1 MGSQRTFASMAWNGK
16 GKVTRRERFL
26 AEMDAVIPWPR
37 LVRLIEPHYPKAGQ
51 GRQPLGLE
59 KMLRIYFLQQ
69 WFNLSDP
76 QAEDAIYDSESMRRF
91 ARVELGDE
99 VVPDETTILRF
110 RHLLEQHELTQA
122 IFEEIQA
129 LLEERRLLLRSGT
142 IVDATIIAAP
152 SSTKN
157 ASASRDPEMKQTRK
171 GRNWHFGMKLHIGA
185 DKRGIVHTVRATDA
199 SVADINQMPELL
211 HGQEREVFG
220 DQAYWKEDDRKFL
233 EAWGVRYR
241 INRRPTA
248 HRPLSKRW
256 RMINRARSRTRA
268 RGEHAFRVIKQLWG
282 FAKVRYRGLAK
293 NLARAHTMFAL
304 ANLYQ
309 VRRQLLPAGAR
320 CALSGNFGQQAVS
333 AATIARPTITR
344 SPFSEPDCHDH
355 FNQIAAQSDLCRAS
369 LGDLA
374 IGDALPLEART
385 LARQPRSHIAQ
396 GTFTAREGRACHSD
410 RYPPGR
416 GIRRGSP
423 ARRAQCASSRT

>member
-1 MGSQRTFASMAWNGK
+1 MGNQRTFASMAWNGK

-76 QAEDAIYDSESMRRF
+76 QAEDALYDSESMRRF
-91 ARVELGDE
+91 VRVELGDE

-110 RHLLEQHELTQA
+110 RHLLEQHGLTQA
-122 IFEEIQA
+122 IFDSITG

-157 ASASRDPEMKQTRK
+157 AGATRDPEMKQTHK

-185 DKRGIVHTVRATDA
+185 DKRGIVHTVRASAA
-199 SVADINQMPELL
+199 SVADITQLPDLL
-211 HGQEREVFG
+211 HGQERELFG

-233 EAWGVRYR
+233 EASGMRYR
-241 INRRPTA
+241 INRRPTSQ
-248 HRPLSKRW
+248 RPLSERW

-268 RGEHAFRVIKQLWG
+268 RGEHAFRVVKQLWG

-293 NLARAHTMFAL
+293 NLARAQTMFAL

-309 VRRQLLPAGAR
+309 VRRQLLPAGAK
-320 CALSGNFGQQAVS
+320 CAL
-333 AATIARPTITR
+333 
-344 SPFSEPDCHDH
+344 
-355 FNQIAAQSDLCRAS
+355 
-369 LGDLA
+369 
-374 IGDALPLEART
+374 
-385 LARQPRSHIAQ
+385 
-396 GTFTAREGRACHSD
+396 
-410 RYPPGR
+410 
-416 GIRRGSP
+416 
-423 ARRAQCASSRT
+423 

>member
-1 MGSQRTFASMAWNGK
+1 MGNQRTFASMAWNGK

-157 ASASRDPEMKQTRK
+157 ASATRDPEMKQTHK

-185 DKRGIVHTVRATDA
+185 DKRGIVHTVRATNA
-199 SVADINQMPELL
+199 AVADITQLPDLL

-220 DQAYWKEDDRKFL
+220 DQAYWKEDDRAFL
-233 EAWGVRYR
+233 ESWGVRYR
-241 INRRPTA
+241 INRRPSR
-248 HRPLSKRW
+248 RPLSKRW

-268 RGEHAFRVIKQLWG
+268 RGEHAFRIVKQLWG

-293 NLARAHTMFAL
+293 NLARAQTMFAL

-309 VRRQLLPAGAR
+309 FRRELLPTELR
-320 CALSGNFGQQAVS
+320 CGL
-333 AATIARPTITR
+333 
-344 SPFSEPDCHDH
+344 
-355 FNQIAAQSDLCRAS
+355 
-369 LGDLA
+369 
-374 IGDALPLEART
+374 
-385 LARQPRSHIAQ
+385 
-396 GTFTAREGRACHSD
+396 
-410 RYPPGR
+410 
-416 GIRRGSP
+416 
-423 ARRAQCASSRT
+423 

>member
-1 MGSQRTFASMAWNGK
+1 MGNQRTFASLAWNGK

-26 AEMDAVIPWPR
+26 AEMDAVIPWSR
-37 LVRLIEPHYPKAGQ
+37 LIRLIESHYPKAGA

-91 ARVELGDE
+91 ARVELGDD

-110 RHLLEQHELTQA
+110 RHLLEHHGLTCA
-122 IFEEIQA
+122 IFEAIGG
-129 LLEERRLLLRSGT
+129 LLEARGLMLRAGT

-185 DKRGIVHTVRATDA
+185 DKRGIVHTVRATAA
-199 SVADINQMPELL
+199 SVADITQLPDLL

-220 DQAYWKEDDRKFL
+220 DQAYWKENDREFL
-233 EAWGVRYR
+233 EAQGLRYR
-241 INRRPTA
+241 INRRPTSK
-248 HRPLSKRW
+248 RPLSERW
-256 RMINRARSRTRA
+256 RMINRARSRPRA
-268 RGEHAFRVIKQLWG
+268 RGEHAFRVVKQLWG

-293 NLARAHTMFAL
+293 NLARAQTMFAL

-309 VRRQLLPAGAR
+309 VRRQLLP
-320 CALSGNFGQQAVS
+320 
-333 AATIARPTITR
+333 T
-344 SPFSEPDCHDH
+344 
-355 FNQIAAQSDLCRAS
+355 
-369 LGDLA
+369 
-374 IGDALPLEART
+374 EARW
-385 LARQPRSHIAQ
+385 AR
-396 GTFTAREGRACHSD
+396 
-410 RYPPGR
+410 
-416 GIRRGSP
+416 
-423 ARRAQCASSRT
+423 

>member
-1 MGSQRTFASMAWNGK
+1 MPDDHRTRDRMGTQRTFAGLAWSQK
-16 GKVTRRERFL
+16 GEVTRREQFL
-26 AEMDAVIPWPR
+26 AEMDRVIPWKQ
-37 LVRLIEPHYPKAGQ
+37 LLALIEPHYPKAGQ

-99 VVPDETTILRF
+99 VVPDESTILRF
-110 RHLLEQHELTQA
+110 RHLLEQHGLTQA
-122 IFEEIQA
+122 IFDA
-129 LLEERRLLLRSGT
+129 VADLLEERRLLLRSGT

-185 DKRGIVHTVRATDA
+185 DKRGIVHTVRATAA
-199 SVADINQMPELL
+199 SVADITQLPDLL

-220 DQAYWKEDDRKFL
+220 DQAYWKEDDREFL
-233 EAWGVRYR
+233 EAWGMRYR
-241 INRRPTA
+241 INRRPTSK
-248 HRPLSKRW
+248 RPLSARW

-268 RGEHAFRVIKQLWG
+268 RGEHAFRIVKQLWG

-293 NLARAHTMFAL
+293 NLARAQTMFAL

-309 VRRQLLPAGAR
+309 FRRELLPTELRWCG
-320 CALSGNFGQQAVS
+320 L
-333 AATIARPTITR
+333 
-344 SPFSEPDCHDH
+344 
-355 FNQIAAQSDLCRAS
+355 
-369 LGDLA
+369 
-374 IGDALPLEART
+374 
-385 LARQPRSHIAQ
+385 
-396 GTFTAREGRACHSD
+396 
-410 RYPPGR
+410 
-416 GIRRGSP
+416 
-423 ARRAQCASSRT
+423 